1 MPTHRLGLVGSGI
14 DMSLAPAFH
23 QLAGELLDLDVTYEL
38 IPCEPDEVPR
48 LGDLL
53 RRLGAEGYQGL
64 NVTVPFK
71 STASQAAS
79 HPSPEVVA
87 TGAANTLLLGP
98 GGPTHAFNTD
108 LTGFKWAYR
117 RRFGTAPPGT
127 VAVLGAGG
135 VGTATAAAL
144 VDLGAGALRVFDLVP
159 DRARRLVRRLRSRAA
174 DADVDLGVTVAASAE
189 AAVDGADG
197 VVNGTPVGMS
207 WQPGTPVDLDVVEGQ
222 RWVFDAVY
230 SPVETPLMVRAAA
243 AGLARITGF
252 DLFLGQAIDAF
263 EIFTGRTLP
272 APVLAELESSLGV
285 LERERDV

>member
-23 QLAGELLDLDVTYEL
+23 RLAGRLHDLDVTYEL
-38 IPCEPDEVPR
+38 IPCAPDDLPR
-48 LGDLL
+48 LGQLL
-53 RRLGAEGYQGL
+53 HRLGADGYHGL

-71 STASQAAS
+71 ASASRSAAHRS
-79 HPSPEVVA
+79 AEVEA
-87 TGAANTLLLGP
+87 TGVANTLLLGAD
-98 GGPTHAFNTD
+98 GPTHAFNTD

-144 VDLGAGALRVFDLVP
+144 VDLGAGALRVFDVVP
-159 DRARRLVRRLRSRAA
+159 DRAHRLARRLRRRDSGAP
-174 DADVDLGVTVAASAE
+174 VTVAGSAE

-207 WQPGTPVDLDVVEGQ
+207 WQPGTPVDLTAIGRQ

-230 SPVETPLMVRAAA
+230 SPIETPLMVRAAT

-263 EIFTGRTLP
+263 EIFTGRTLA
-272 APVLAELESSLGV
+272 APLIADLEVSLGI
-285 LERERDV
+285 LERERGV